1 MVSDLIK
8 IFKNAEN
15 MEKTILDN
23 YIPKDGTYFR
33 INKDDTIER
42 LTIKRNQTE
51 QSELYKWFKEAEYN
65 SNLIDMNKPID
76 TTKKIHSNNYY
87 TLFIKCDILPKIGT
101 NKEKMLT
108 QEQLEEAIDK
118 YFNTF
123 LEETKDKK
131 AKRILETINLE
142 NIDEEELQTCK
153 IKIKNA
159 IPKIIEEIEANNLS
173 DKKYVKI
180 FIEKDIEKYRKE
192 GNRYLYPRIFNK
204 NDYNIELNGE
214 IWGLSNDNMRTKQ
227 QKAIFR
233 A

>member
-76 TTKKIHSNNYY
+76 TTKKIL
-87 TLFIKCDILPKIGT
+87 TKIVT